1 MNTQQRMVPVSTEMA
16 WAKIAK
22 TCTNPFGLT
31 DKTVQDSLEVCPPIQ
46 YRGGRF
52 LGRYIIPDT
61 FVRYNPEEQPR
72 DKSNDADH
80 VNDLVNSYEV
90 QGYMISANPPIA
102 SFDEQSIDLTQL
114 RGQSGFNR
122 KESREKFGQEVAIYD
137 VYEWESRLA

>member
-1 MNTQQRMVPVSTEMA
+1 MA
-16 WAKIAK
+16 WKKIAK

-31 DKTVQDSLEVCPPIQ
+31 DKTVQDSLEVCPPIE
-46 YRGGRF
+46 YEGGTF

-90 QGYMISANPPIA
+90 QGYMILANPPIA
-102 SFDEQSIDLTQL
+102 SFDEQTIDQML
-114 RGQSGFNR
+114 
-122 KESREKFGQEVAIYD
+122 YD
-137 VYEWESRLA
+137 VD